1 MATITVEE
9 QITEIHR
16 KLDLIVQELEHI
28 KQDRNAS
35 EDLLADLMLVAK
47 DAYKEATGVCS
58 TIELHPEDIVQL
70 FKVGLSN
77 ANLLT
82 VALQQLESATD
93 FLKDLQ
99 PVTRDLYRQAL
110 VEFQSLQERGYFN
123 AAATVARIADT
134 LVQSHSAE
142 DMKQIEAGV
151 PYLVSFMREL
161 THPEVL
167 QALESIIH
175 GFGRVQ
181 ATMDVDKSIFQIARE
196 LNSTDARRGIG
207 ILVEFLKVVGARS
220 TESIKRNE
228 QPRLT
233 QER

>member
-58 TIELHPEDIVQL
+58 TIELRPEDIVQL

-181 ATMDVDKSIFQIARE
+181 ATMDVDKSIFQIVRE

-220 TESIKRNE
+220 TASIKRNE

>member
-175 GFGRVQ
+175 GSGRVQ

>member
-58 TIELHPEDIVQL
+58 TIELRPEDIVQL

>member
-1 MATITVEE
+1 MATTIVEDRFA
-9 QITEIHR
+9 EINL
-16 KLDLIVQELEHI
+16 KLDSIVQELDHL
-28 KQDRNAS
+28 KQVRNVS

-58 TIELHPEDIVQL
+58 TIELRPEDIVQL
-70 FKVGLSN
+70 VKVGLSN

-110 VEFQSLQERGYFN
+110 VQFQVLEERGYFN
-123 AAATVARIADT
+123 AAATGARIADT
-134 LVQSHSAE
+134 MVQSHSAE

-151 PYLVSFMREL
+151 PYLVGFMREL

-167 QALESIIH
+167 QALEAIIH

-181 ATMDVDKSIFQIARE
+181 ATMNVDKSIFQIARE
-196 LNSTDARRGIG
+196 LNSSDARRGIG